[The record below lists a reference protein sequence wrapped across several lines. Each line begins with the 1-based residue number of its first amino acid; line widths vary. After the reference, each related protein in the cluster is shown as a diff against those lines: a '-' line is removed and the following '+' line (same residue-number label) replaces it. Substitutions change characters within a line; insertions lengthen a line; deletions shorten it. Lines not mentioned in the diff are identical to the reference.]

1 MTSYVAFI
9 PYRLVG
15 AYMLMGWR
23 LCGPLLDNH
32 GRYSVLMEA
41 Q

>member
-1 MTSYVAFI
+1 MSYVAFI

-15 AYMLMGWR
+15 AYLLMGWH
-23 LCGPLLDNH
+23 LHGPLLGNH

-41 Q
+41 M